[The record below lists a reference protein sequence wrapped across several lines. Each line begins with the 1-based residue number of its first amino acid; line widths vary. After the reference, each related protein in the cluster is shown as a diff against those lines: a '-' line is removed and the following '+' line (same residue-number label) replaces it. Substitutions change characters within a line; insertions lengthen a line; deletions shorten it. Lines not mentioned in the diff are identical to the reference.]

1 MRSPASRFPKPACH
15 LSKPS
20 QVPTNHIKKKKKPL
34 INTVPALKIPQKH
47 NFHKFETL
55 IEQNHDAEVNE
66 QIINGKGLYSQTIK
80 GEIFFRRSG
89 GFCFAIP
96 DFHAIGNFTMASIS
110 INQTAS

>member
-1 MRSPASRFPKPACH
+1 LPSLKTQPSPYKSHQK
-15 LSKPS
+15 
-20 QVPTNHIKKKKKPL
+20 NKKKPL

-66 QIINGKGLYSQTIK
+66 QIINGKGLSSQTIK